1 MKEIWNEILNRI
13 TLNKILIAIIIF
25 LGVIIMGTTLAVATR
40 PKDFTVVKAQAQTP
54 AESKTASYKNIGR
67 IRTVTASKKNKNGT
81 TVVLTPLLSYTK
93 GDEEFFEELS
103 RKNAMIKS
111 VFINYFSSQTAE
123 ELKRKDDAQI
133 KKELSAQIN
142 ELLVLN
148 KIQDIYFEDLIFL
161 D

>member
-67 IRTVTASKKNKNGT
+67 IRTVTASKKNENGT